1 MLTHS
6 QFASVDLD
14 MSDSSL
20 NILCRYQYDPL
31 DRLTGVGLLAGNS
44 TQRFYQ
50 LNHLTTELGQQT
62 QRTIL
67 RHEAQLLA
75 QQQSE
80 AGVTEKTLLVTDQAH
95 SLLQSLSPVNSRK
108 FSYTAYGHHPNVSGL
123 SRLFGFNGEY
133 PDDITGHY
141 PLGHGNRFYNP
152 VLMRFNS
159 PDELSPFDDGGINSY
174 AYCENDPINFFDPT
188 GNAKFRMHITV
199 LNRSR
204 ASVIIRPERPSVI
217 TKHSS
222 IIKAQSQTSSAVSSP
237 ISTNSN
243 PIQNSLTDQSPTSLQ
258 QPGLGRTPV
267 HRVPILELPA
277 TTRGPRL
284 SAKPSR
290 STRHIA
296 KLKAIGQDYD
306 ALKKNNPDFIATG
319 TPTQSKELS
328 EIKKNLD
335 QSTTARARANYKNAL
350 QRKSNIIKRDNM
362 QDLINSTK
370 QVRS

>member
-1 MLTHS
+1 
-6 QFASVDLD
+6 

-50 LNHLTTELGQQT
+50 VNHLTTELGQQT

-67 RHEAQLLA
+67 RHGAQLLA

-188 GNAKFRMHITV
+188 GNGKLHV
-199 LNRSR
+199 LTTLFNRSR
-204 ASVIIRPERPSVI
+204 ASVIIRPERGSVI

-243 PIQNSLTDQSPTSLQ
+243 PILNSLTDQSPTSLQ
-258 QPGLGRTPV
+258 QPGLGRTPA

-284 SAKPSR
+284 SAQPSR

-296 KLKAIGQDYD
+296 KLKDIGEKYD
-306 ALKKNNPDFIATG
+306 ALKKKNPDFIATG
-319 TPTQSKELS
+319 TPKQSKELS

-335 QSTTARARANYKNAL
+335 QSTTASARANFKNAL

-362 QDLINSTK
+362 RELINSTK